1 MMERL
6 TLIDLE
12 KLTGIK
18 AATIRV
24 WERRYRII
32 RPNRTTTNRRWYDND
47 DVTTLINISILY
59 RKGIKISKI
68 ALLSAAELKEKAAA
82 LANESFDAA
91 IEIDSL
97 ATAMIGFN
105 ENAVNEILLRS
116 IINSGF
122 EETFTGVIFPFLRR
136 VGTMWHTGKAN
147 IGAEHFISNIF
158 RRKLIAAI
166 DTLTP
171 PVIPGRKRFIMYL
184 PEEEFHDIGLL
195 FYTYIIRRMG
205 HDIMYLG
212 QSTPFD
218 TLSEVNDQW
227 HADYFVTSLQ
237 SGLPYIKPED
247 YLESLS
253 EKFSKQ
259 KILVAGLLA
268 EVAERNK
275 NSNVNILRSVSDL
288 KFIK

>member
-6 TLIDLE
+6 TLNDLE

-32 RPNRTTTNRRWYDND
+32 RPNRTATNRRWYDND
-47 DVTTLINISILY
+47 DVTCLINISILY

-68 ALLSAAELKEKAAA
+68 ASLSGPELKEKAAS
-82 LANESFDAA
+82 LVNESFDAG
-91 IEIDSL
+91 IQIDSL
-97 ATAMIGFN
+97 ATAMISFN

-116 IINSGF
+116 VINIGF

-136 VGTMWHTGKAN
+136 VGMMWHTGKVN

-171 PVIPGRKRFIMYL
+171 PLIIGRKRFIMYL
-184 PEEEFHDIGLL
+184 PEDEFHDIGLL
-195 FYTYIIRRMG
+195 FYTYLIRRMG
-205 HDIMYLG
+205 HDVMYLG

-218 TLSEVNDQW
+218 TLSEVNKHW
-227 HADYFVTSLQ
+227 NTDYFVTGLQ
-237 SGLPYIKPED
+237 SGLPFIKPED
-247 YLESLS
+247 YLKSLS
-253 EKFSKQ
+253 EKFKKQ
-259 KILVAGLLA
+259 KILVSGSLA
-268 EVAERNK
+268 DVAERNIY
-275 NSNVNILRSVSDL
+275 SNVFILRSVNDL
-288 KFIK
+288 KFI

>member
-6 TLIDLE
+6 TLNDLE

-32 RPNRTTTNRRWYDND
+32 RPNRTATNRRWYDND

-68 ALLSAAELKEKAAA
+68 ALLSDAELKDKAAS
-82 LANESFDAA
+82 LANESFDTG
-91 IEIDSL
+91 IQIDSL
-97 ATAMIGFN
+97 TTAMISFN
-105 ENAVNEILLRS
+105 ENAINEILLRS
-116 IINSGF
+116 ILNTGF

-136 VGTMWHTGKAN
+136 VGMMWHTGKVN
-147 IGAEHFISNIF
+147 VGAEHFISNIF

-184 PEEEFHDIGLL
+184 PEDEFHDIGLL
-195 FYTYIIRRMG
+195 FYTYFIRRMG
-205 HDIMYLG
+205 HDVMYLG

-218 TLSEVNDQW
+218 TLSEVNEQW
-227 HADYFVTSLQ
+227 HADYFVTGLQ

-247 YLESLS
+247 YLKRLS
-253 EKFSKQ
+253 EKFKKQ
-259 KILVAGLLA
+259 KILVSGSLA
-268 EVAERNK
+268 DIAESNRY
-275 NSNVNILRSVSDL
+275 SNVFILRSVSDL